1 MSIFLLFLKITR
13 KLSLLKTHFLFYLVY
28 TMEKITNDESESK
41 ELEATEFYFETDFY
55 LLKNNKDYRNLLKS
69 LTTLEIQRS
78 TTIENIEKL
87 AVLKERLS
95 KNPSLTLKQ
104 ILKRGDG
111 VLKTVNVDELPVID
125 WSVYK
130 TNNEN
135 EPSKQ
140 VCDINLRHKNVP
152 DKQEPQTVSTTE
164 VDKSETFKKPWTVE
178 EQLHLEELLV
188 EYPPE
193 RNESNRYRKIS
204 EALGT
209 RTLRQVCSRVQKYN
223 MKMKKVGS
231 IKPINASSK
240 NLNKKTVFLSH
251 KNTGALLK
259 PTTFIPS
266 TTLIEDVDV
275 YNANKNKFNI
285 SHKNIEMSKKA
296 KLKVL
301 NEILQDKLSKSS
313 NSTIHMNFK
322 CCVCQTSPIIGTRWN
337 CRDCPSIG
345 KSSNFCSDCVVDMV
359 RNVIE
364 KSPHPLDHSIVPIRS
379 IQENGDK
386 NINSLV
392 DPSYMPLVFKT
403 QNYLDPNFMV

>member
-1 MSIFLLFLKITR
+1 
-13 KLSLLKTHFLFYLVY
+13 
-28 TMEKITNDESESK
+28 MEKITNLNDEPKSK
-41 ELEATEFYFETDFY
+41 EFEATEFYFETDFY

-69 LTTLEIQRS
+69 LATLEIQRS
-78 TTIENIEKL
+78 TTIQNIEKL

-95 KNPSLTLKQ
+95 NNPSLTLKQ
-104 ILKRGDG
+104 ILKREDG
-111 VLKTVNVDELPVID
+111 VLKAVDIDELPVID
-125 WSVYK
+125 WSIYK
-130 TNNEN
+130 LNNEN

-140 VCDINLRHKNVP
+140 VCDIKLRHKNVH
-152 DKQEPQTVSTTE
+152 DKQEPKIVGITE
-164 VDKSETFKKPWTVE
+164 VDKPETFKKPWTVE
-178 EQLHLEELLV
+178 EQLHLEELLI

-266 TTLIEDVDV
+266 TTLIDDVDV
-275 YNANKNKFNI
+275 YNANKDKFSVN
-285 SHKNIEMSKKA
+285 HKNIEMSKEA
-296 KLKVL
+296 KLTIL
-301 NEILQDKLSKSS
+301 NEILKDKLSENS

-322 CCVCQTSPIIGTRWN
+322 CCICQTSPILGTRWN
-337 CRDCPSIG
+337 CSNCPGIG
-345 KSSNFCSDCVVDMV
+345 KRSNFCSDCVVDMV
-359 RNVIE
+359 KNIIE
-364 KSPHPLDHSIVPIRS
+364 KPPHPLNHTIVPIRS
-379 IQENGDK
+379 IQKNDDN

-403 QNYLDPNFMV
+403 QNYLDPNYMV